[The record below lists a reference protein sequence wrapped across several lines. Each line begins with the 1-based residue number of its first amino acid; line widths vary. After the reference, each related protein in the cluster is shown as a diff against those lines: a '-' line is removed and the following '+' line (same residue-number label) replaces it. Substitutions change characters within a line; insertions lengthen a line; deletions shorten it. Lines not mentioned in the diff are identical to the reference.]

1 VLLGF
6 FVYTPL
12 SQKIKSGD
20 KEDDKKA
27 QEIKEKVINAVLARI
42 PKYSDLQKKKE

>member
-1 VLLGF
+1 MVIGF
-6 FVYTPL
+6 FAYTPL
-12 SQKIKSGD
+12 KQKLQSGN

-27 QEIKEKVINAVLARI
+27 QEIKERVINAVLSKI